1 MMVFEPIVS
10 PIFAW
15 IFGVVIL
22 VLIVILLF
30 QIQKGDYSPR
40 RKVVKQLLNSLL
52 LLGLL
57 LFIANPVWEIEQ
69 NSNPVLIIS
78 EDLEEADLDFWKDS
92 LGIQKVILIKDF
104 KSNSDSVILLGKDF
118 SKEFL
123 YALRAKSVNWI
134 IPNSVQE
141 LAFLDF
147 KGILRQGETQ
157 QIQGRLPLKSGA
169 VLSISQAGN
178 ELETQVLDGIRM
190 PFS

>member
-57 LFIANPVWEIEQ
+57 LFI
-69 NSNPVLIIS
+69 SNPV
-78 EDLEEADLDFWKDS
+78 
-92 LGIQKVILIKDF
+92 
-104 KSNSDSVILLGKDF
+104 
-118 SKEFL
+118 
-123 YALRAKSVNWI
+123 
-134 IPNSVQE
+134 
-141 LAFLDF
+141 
-147 KGILRQGETQ
+147 
-157 QIQGRLPLKSGA
+157 
-169 VLSISQAGN
+169 
-178 ELETQVLDGIRM
+178 
-190 PFS
+190 